1 MEHAPDF
8 QTALSKLND
17 YDYDCVL
24 LDIMLPDGN
33 GLTLLQELKK
43 MHKKES
49 VIIISAK
56 DSLEDKVY
64 GLDVGADDYLAKP
77 FHLAELHARVKSVIR
92 RKQNEGELKIEVE
105 NLKVYPDLAQCLC
118 GRTGTDIKPEMNL
131 IYYIISLPIPAD

>member
-1 MEHAPDF
+1 MKILIIEDEDNLRKTLATSLEKERFIVEHAPDF

-56 DSLEDKVY
+56 DSLEDKV
-64 GLDVGADDYLAKP
+64 
-77 FHLAELHARVKSVIR
+77 
-92 RKQNEGELKIEVE
+92 
-105 NLKVYPDLAQCLC
+105 
-118 GRTGTDIKPEMNL
+118 
-131 IYYIISLPIPAD
+131 

>member
-1 MEHAPDF
+1 MKILIIEDEDNLRKTLATSLEKERFIVEHAPDF

-105 NLKVYPDLAQCLC
+105 NLKVYPGPAQCL
-118 GRTGTDIKPEMNL
+118 
-131 IYYIISLPIPAD
+131 